1 MTPHGARAI
10 RERIFLPLVLLAAA
24 IVAAAILRAQVP
36 PPDPPKPLAS
46 LKTVPVPEPA
56 DLARF
61 VADKVS
67 AIQLGKALFWDMQA
81 GSDGVQACASCHF
94 HAGADNRRKN
104 QLSPGLLA
112 NDTTF
117 QIGGPNYTLRPR
129 DFPFT
134 KHQDENGPSPIVSDA
149 NDVASSQG
157 VFNTSFVGVTPG
169 QAADVCNGDPDPV
182 FQVHQINTRRVEPR
196 NTPSMVNAV
205 FNFDNFWDG
214 RADHIFNGVSP
225 FGDLDPTAFVWQ
237 IDANGNLERQRVSI
251 EPGSLAS
258 QSVGPPL
265 SKFEMSCDG
274 RVFPK
279 LGRKLLSLRPLA
291 KQFVD
296 PTDSVLGALA
306 SGSGTPGSRGLTTSY
321 PAMIKA
327 AFQPQWWRSASMVT
341 IGGEQFTQMEANFS
355 LFWGLAVQL
364 YEATLVADDSHVD
377 RFLDGDAAALSALE
391 KQGMDLFTGTGR
403 CINCHGGAELT
414 SASVRHTANERLER
428 MVMGNGGCA
437 IYDNGFYNIGVR
449 PTADDIARGGT
460 DPFGNPLSD
469 TRRAMTNP
477 PLFVDPNL
485 NPPLGA
491 VVECD
496 HRANVD
502 GTFKTPAL
510 RNVEL
515 TGPYFHSGGK
525 GTLMQVVQF
534 YNRGGDFAKLNI
546 DSLDPNIQ
554 PIGLTPAQMAS
565 LVAFLQALTDERTR
579 QEQAPF
585 DHPQLFRPNGCIG
598 DDEEVRE
605 ERTDTAGTGHCV
617 DDIEQVPAVGAGGRP
632 SAGIVALQ
640 PFLTI
645 SKMTG
650 GGKLGTGNQS
660 AHFGFKFSLDDD
672 EAPPRGKLRYEDQGQ
687 RLKIQTDTIT
697 RHESTETC
705 VRTWGPA
712 QVNGDFG
719 FSFTAKGCD
728 HKQPGVDRDYF
739 EITVW
744 NSAGAPVYT
753 KAGFLTGG
761 NLQAHIR

>member
-1 MTPHGARAI
+1 LR
-10 RERIFLPLVLLAAA
+10 LVLSGTV
-24 IVAAAILRAQVP
+24 IVVGAAILRAQAP

-56 DLARF
+56 NLAQF
-61 VADKVS
+61 VADKAA
-67 AIQLGKALFWDMQA
+67 AIRLGKALFWDMQA
-81 GSDGVQACASCHF
+81 GSDAVQACASCHF

-117 QIGGPNYTLRPR
+117 QIGGPNYTLEPR

-134 KHQDENGPSPIVSDA
+134 KHSDENVPSPIVSDA

-157 VFNTSFVGVTPG
+157 VFNTTFVDITRG
-169 QAADVCNGDPDPV
+169 QAVDVCNGVPDPV

-225 FGDLDPTAFVWQ
+225 FGDLDPTAFVWKV
-237 IDANGNLERQRVSI
+237 DANGNLERQRVSI
-251 EPGSLAS
+251 EPASLAS
-258 QSVGPPL
+258 QAVGPPL

-296 PTDSVLGALA
+296 PEDSVLGGPLA
-306 SGSGTPGSRGLTTSY
+306 SGSGSPGSRGLTTTY
-321 PAMIKA
+321 PALIKQ
-327 AFQPQWWRSASMVT
+327 AFQPQWWSSAAMIT

-364 YEATLVADDSHVD
+364 YEATLVANDSRVD
-377 RFLDGDAAALSALE
+377 RLLDGDAAALSALE

-414 SASVRHTANERLER
+414 NASVRNTGNERLER

-449 PTADDIARGGT
+449 PTADDISRGGA

-469 TRRAMTNP
+469 TRRAMMNP

-485 NPPLGA
+485 SPPLGA
-491 VVECD
+491 VPECD
-496 HRANVD
+496 QRANVD
-502 GTFKTPAL
+502 GTFKTPSL

-525 GTLMQVVQF
+525 ATLMQVVQF

-546 DSLDPNIQ
+546 NNLDPDIQ
-554 PIGLTPAQMAS
+554 PLGLTPAQMAS

-598 DDEEVRE
+598 DDKEVHE
-605 ERTDTAGTGHCV
+605 ERTDTGGTGRCV
-617 DDIEQVPAVGAGGRP
+617 DDMEQVPAVGAGGRP
-632 SAGIVALQ
+632 AAGIVALQ

-660 AHFGFKFSLDDD
+660 AHFGFKFSLEDG
-672 EAPPRGKLRYEDQGQ
+672 APPQGKLRYQDQGQ
-687 RLKIQTDTIT
+687 RLTIQTDTIT

-712 QVNGDFG
+712 RVNGDFG

-728 HKQPGVDRDYF
+728 NKQPGVNRDFF

-744 NSAGAPVYT
+744 NSAGVPVYSN
-753 KAGFLTGG
+753 AGFLTGG
-761 NLQAHIR
+761 NLQAHIK

>member
-1 MTPHGARAI
+1 LR
-10 RERIFLPLVLLAAA
+10 LVLSGAVIAVGA
-24 IVAAAILRAQVP
+24 GILRAQAP
-36 PPDPPKPLAS
+36 PPDPPEPLAS

-56 DLARF
+56 NLAQF
-61 VADKVS
+61 VANKAA
-67 AIQLGKALFWDMQA
+67 AIRLGKALFWDMQA
-81 GSDGVQACASCHF
+81 GSDAVQACASCHF

-117 QIGGPNYTLRPR
+117 QIGGPNYTLEPR

-134 KHQDENGPSPIVSDA
+134 KHSNENVPSPIVSDA

-157 VFNTSFVGVTPG
+157 VFNTTFVDITRG
-169 QAADVCNGDPDPV
+169 QAVDVCNGVPDPV

-225 FGDLDPTAFVWQ
+225 FGDLDPTAFVWKV
-237 IDANGNLERQRVSI
+237 DANGNLERQRVSI
-251 EPGSLAS
+251 EPASLAS
-258 QSVGPPL
+258 QAVGPPL

-296 PTDSVLGALA
+296 PEDSVLGGPLA
-306 SGSGTPGSRGLTTSY
+306 SGSGSPGSRGLTTTY
-321 PAMIKA
+321 PAMIKQ
-327 AFQPQWWRSASMVT
+327 AFQPQWWSSAAMIT

-364 YEATLVADDSHVD
+364 YEATLVANDSRVD
-377 RFLDGDAAALSALE
+377 RLLDGNAAALSALE

-414 SASVRHTANERLER
+414 NASVRNTGNERLER

-449 PTADDIARGGT
+449 PTADDISRGGT

-469 TRRAMTNP
+469 TRRAMMNP

-485 NPPLGA
+485 SPPLGA
-491 VVECD
+491 VPECD
-496 HRANVD
+496 QRANVD
-502 GTFKTPAL
+502 GTFKTPSL

-525 GTLMQVVQF
+525 ATLMQVVQF

-546 DSLDPNIQ
+546 NNLDPDIQ
-554 PIGLTPAQMAS
+554 PLGLTPAQMAS

-598 DDEEVRE
+598 DDKEVHE
-605 ERTDTAGTGHCV
+605 ERTDTGGTGRCV
-617 DDIEQVPAVGAGGRP
+617 DDMEQVPAVGAGGRP
-632 SAGIVALQ
+632 AAGIVALQ

-660 AHFGFKFSLDDD
+660 AHFGFKFSLEDG
-672 EAPPRGKLRYEDQGQ
+672 APPQGKLRYQDQGQ
-687 RLKIQTDTIT
+687 RLTIQTDTIT

-712 QVNGDFG
+712 RVNGDFG

-728 HKQPGVDRDYF
+728 NKQPGVNRDFF

-744 NSAGAPVYT
+744 NSAGVPVYSN
-753 KAGFLTGG
+753 AGFLTGG
-761 NLQAHIR
+761 NLQAHIK

>member
-1 MTPHGARAI
+1 LR
-10 RERIFLPLVLLAAA
+10 LVLSGAVIAVGA
-24 IVAAAILRAQVP
+24 GILRAQAP
-36 PPDPPKPLAS
+36 PPDPPEPLAS

-56 DLARF
+56 NLAQF
-61 VADKVS
+61 VANKAA
-67 AIQLGKALFWDMQA
+67 AIRLGKALFWDMQA
-81 GSDGVQACASCHF
+81 GSDAVQACASCHF

-117 QIGGPNYTLRPR
+117 QIGGPNYTLEPR

-134 KHQDENGPSPIVSDA
+134 KHSNENVPSPIVSDA

-157 VFNTSFVGVTPG
+157 VFNTTFVDVTRG
-169 QAADVCNGDPDPV
+169 QAVDVCNGVPDPV

-225 FGDLDPTAFVWQ
+225 FGDLDPTAFVWKV
-237 IDANGNLERQRVSI
+237 DANGNLERQRVSI
-251 EPGSLAS
+251 EPASLAS
-258 QSVGPPL
+258 QAVGPPL

-296 PTDSVLGALA
+296 PEDSVLGGPLA
-306 SGSGTPGSRGLTTSY
+306 SGSGSPGSRGLTTTY
-321 PAMIKA
+321 PAMIKQ
-327 AFQPQWWRSASMVT
+327 AFQPQWWSSAAMIT

-364 YEATLVADDSHVD
+364 YEATLVANDSRVD
-377 RFLDGDAAALSALE
+377 RLLDGNAAALSALE

-414 SASVRHTANERLER
+414 NASVRNTGNERLER

-449 PTADDIARGGT
+449 PTADDISRGGT

-469 TRRAMTNP
+469 TRRAMMNP

-485 NPPLGA
+485 SPPLGA
-491 VVECD
+491 VPECD
-496 HRANVD
+496 QRANVD
-502 GTFKTPAL
+502 GTFKTPSL

-525 GTLMQVVQF
+525 ATLMQVVQF

-546 DSLDPNIQ
+546 NNLDPDIQ
-554 PIGLTPAQMAS
+554 PLGLTPAQMAS

-598 DDEEVRE
+598 DDKEVHE
-605 ERTDTAGTGHCV
+605 ERTDTGGTGRCV
-617 DDIEQVPAVGAGGRP
+617 DDMEQVPAVGAGGRP
-632 SAGIVALQ
+632 AAGIVALQ

-660 AHFGFKFSLDDD
+660 AHFGFKFSLEDG
-672 EAPPRGKLRYEDQGQ
+672 APPQGKLRYQDQGQ
-687 RLKIQTDTIT
+687 RLTIQTDTIT

-712 QVNGDFG
+712 RVNGDFG

-728 HKQPGVDRDYF
+728 NKQPGVNRDFF

-744 NSAGAPVYT
+744 NSAGVPVYSN
-753 KAGFLTGG
+753 AGFLTGG
-761 NLQAHIR
+761 NLQAHIK